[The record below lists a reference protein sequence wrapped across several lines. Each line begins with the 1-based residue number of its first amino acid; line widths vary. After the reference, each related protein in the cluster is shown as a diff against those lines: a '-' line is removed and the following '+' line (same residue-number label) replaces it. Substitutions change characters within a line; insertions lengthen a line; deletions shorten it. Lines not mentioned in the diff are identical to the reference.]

1 MPILTKTQFTEMHIH
16 REGQEE
22 AGQLIFRTKTVQ
34 RKRQDQYDKI
44 NANIE
49 INWLHIDFNS
59 ITINYLS
66 IVQARL
72 LYNISGGS
80 SC

>member
-49 INWLHIDFNS
+49 IN
-59 ITINYLS
+59 
-66 IVQARL
+66 
-72 LYNISGGS
+72 
-80 SC
+80 